1 MYNINVSN
9 TARAQLSASEQR
21 DLDKFSFTRFILANL
36 PNGKLEG
43 IEKEMVE
50 EGKLENPGVSAGQ
63 ILSFKAMAAG
73 RGAYRND
80 LTAGTSGSGSQVVAT
95 EDQRPLVD
103 LLFENMPL
111 MAAGATLV
119 TNLRGN
125 LPIPKFT
132 RTVTRATEK
141 AETAAGTEFTP
152 ATSMLTMTPK
162 RVPAF
167 IDVTKSFLLQA
178 RGVENILRDF
188 LARELAAR
196 WEAQAIGGDGT
207 GSNMLGI
214 LNTPGIGSVVGGT
227 NGLAATWDKIVDLES
242 SVTVANDIGRRYLIN
257 SATRR
262 RLKKTA
268 RNLNAN
274 DGSSVFGDTLE
285 ASLNG
290 YPALVSDLVPSNLTK
305 GTSAGV
311 CSAIIHGDFRDLLLA
326 QWGGVQFLIDPYT
339 QDLAG
344 IVRISAALFVDA
356 AIKRP
361 ESFSAMQDALTT

>member
-9 TARAQLSASEQR
+9 TTRAQLSASEQR
-21 DLDKFSFTRFILANL
+21 DLDKFSFTKYILASL

-50 EGKLENPGVSAGQ
+50 EGRHENTGVAGGQ
-63 ILSFKAMAAG
+63 ILSYKAMCAG

-80 LTAGTSGSGSQVVAT
+80 LTAGTSGSGSQTVAT
-95 EDQRPLVD
+95 EAQRPLID
-103 LLFENMPL
+103 ILFENMPL
-111 MAAGATLV
+111 KAAGATLV
-119 TNLRGN
+119 PNVKGN

-132 RTVTRATEK
+132 RTVTRASEK

-152 ATSMLTMTPK
+152 ATATVTMTPH
-162 RVPAF
+162 RIPAH
-167 IDVTKSFLLQA
+167 IDLTRSFLLQS
-178 RGVENILRDF
+178 RGAENVLRDY

-196 WEAQAIGGDGT
+196 WEAQAIGGDGI

-227 NGLAATWDKIVDLES
+227 NGLAATWANIVDLES

-262 RLKKTA
+262 RLKKTL
-268 RNLNAN
+268 RNPSGT
-274 DGSSVFGDTLE
+274 DGTYIFGDTLE

-290 YPALVSDLVPSNLTK
+290 YPALVSDLVPATLTK
-305 GTSAGV
+305 GTSIGV
-311 CSAIIHGDFRDLLLA
+311 CSAIIMGDFRDLLLA

-339 QDLAG
+339 QDIAG
-344 IVRISAALFVDA
+344 IVRISAALFVDS
-356 AIKRP
+356 AIKRV